1 MQLDRSVADRKFAAE
16 NWSINWKLA
25 RVGMEY
31 CTRTWFVF
39 WLKDSKG
46 KVFGA
51 VRMPNLLQPK
61 FSKNIWRGDGIRCNP
76 KADFLHWGISTNET
90 RSAKISH
97 SMEGVI
103 CVPLFIYWTGILL
116 HDSEV
121 HPPTWASELWY
132 VLSRK
137 GQSQWHSRKLTYF
150 PGHQPDRT
158 HLRIKSNCVQKHVV
172 PH

>member
-76 KADFLHWGISTNET
+76 KQIFSIGGFLL
-90 RSAKISH
+90 
-97 SMEGVI
+97 M
-103 CVPLFIYWTGILL
+103 
-116 HDSEV
+116 
-121 HPPTWASELWY
+121 
-132 VLSRK
+132 
-137 GQSQWHSRKLTYF
+137 
-150 PGHQPDRT
+150 
-158 HLRIKSNCVQKHVV
+158 KHVQLKFLIV
-172 PH
+172 WKVLYVYRYLSIEQEFFSMTPKCILPPGLQNFDMYFLVKVRANDTAES